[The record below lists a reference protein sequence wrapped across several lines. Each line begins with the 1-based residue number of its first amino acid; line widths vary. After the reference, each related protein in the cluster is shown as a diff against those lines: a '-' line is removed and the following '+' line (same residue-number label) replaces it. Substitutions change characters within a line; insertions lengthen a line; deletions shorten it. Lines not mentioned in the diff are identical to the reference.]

1 MSGVLKALTGG
12 SSSTS
17 KPVDLT
23 PEAFKELQAP
33 FSNSVQSLIA
43 NQGRPA
49 YTGELNAPI
58 SQGELT
64 GLGQTAGAAYNPFR
78 TDLLNKTLQGYFLPG
93 QAGANPFLQSA
104 IEAAQRPTE
113 DALNRTLSR
122 TLPGTFTAAG
132 AHIGG
137 GLRSANPNLRPGNTA
152 FDLAASNAFTGGA
165 NALKDIATNLS
176 FQGYQQERQNQ
187 QQAVQLQQADV
198 DTMVKNLTA
207 QALPRLIQQQGFDK
221 AYQEFNDRLNSFLQA
236 LQLAQQAG
244 SPVIAN
250 QQKSSS
256 VGGLLPALFPKG
268 VGGGSTG
275 GSK

>member
-12 SSSTS
+12 SDSSS

-23 PEAFKELQAP
+23 PDAFKQLQQP

-43 NQGRPA
+43 GQGRPA
-49 YTGELNAPI
+49 YTGQLNADITAPE
-58 SQGELT
+58 QQA
-64 GLGQTAGAAYNPFR
+64 LGDVNTAATNPNR
-78 TDLLNKTLQGYFLPG
+78 TDLLNKTLSGYFLPG
-93 QAGANPFLQSA
+93 QQGSNPFLQSA

-113 DALNRTLSR
+113 TALNNTLSR

-132 AHIGG
+132 QQIGG
-137 GLRSANPNLRPGNTA
+137 GLRSSNPNLRPGATA

-165 NALKDIATNLS
+165 NALKDIATNMS

-221 AYQEFNDRLNSFLQA
+221 AYQEFNDRMNSFLQA
-236 LQLAQQAG
+236 LQLAQQGGA
-244 SPVIAN
+244 PVIAN
-250 QQKSSS
+250 EQKSSA
-256 VGGLLPALFPKG
+256 VGGILPALKGTPFLPAAAPK
-268 VGGGSTG
+268 
-275 GSK
+275 

>member
-12 SSSTS
+12 SDSSS

-23 PEAFKELQAP
+23 PQAFKDLQGP
-33 FSNSVQSLIA
+33 FSSSVQSLIA
-43 NQGRPA
+43 GQGRPA
-49 YTGELNAPI
+49 YTGQLNADI
-58 SQGELT
+58 TGAEQQGL
-64 GLGQTAGAAYNPFR
+64 QDVNTAATNPNR
-78 TDLLNKTLQGYFLPG
+78 TDYLNKVLSGFFLPG
-93 QAGANPFLQSA
+93 QPGSNPFLQSA

-113 DALNRTLSR
+113 AALNNTLSR

-132 AHIGG
+132 HTIGG
-137 GLRSANPNLRPGNTA
+137 GLRSPNPNLRPNSTA

-165 NALKDIATNLS
+165 NALKDIATNMS
-176 FQGYQQERQNQ
+176 FQGYNAERQNQ
-187 QQAVQLQQADV
+187 QQAVQLQQGDV
-198 DTMVKNLTA
+198 DAMVKNLTA
-207 QALPRLIQQQGFDK
+207 QALPRMIQNEGFAK

-256 VGGLLPALFPKG
+256 VGGLLPALKGTPFLPAAAPK
-268 VGGGSTG
+268 
-275 GSK
+275 